1 MPRYVVRSSKGNLS
15 PEQVAQLKASGKV
28 AIVDESP
35 RMLLVDAGEKDLEEA
50 VASFGDLT
58 VHEEMSYSVPDP
70 HPSVPKPE
78 KPPAKPK
85 KK

>member
-1 MPRYVVRSSKGNLS
+1 M
-15 PEQVAQLKASGKV
+15 
-28 AIVDESP
+28 VDESP
-35 RMLLVDAGEKDLEEA
+35 KMLLVDADESGIQDA
-50 VASFGDLT
+50 VASIGDVT

>member
-1 MPRYVVRSSKGNLS
+1 MPRYVVRSSKGTLDPQKVEKLKSS
-15 PEQVAQLKASGKV
+15 PKV
-28 AIVDESP
+28 SVVDESP
-35 RMLLVDAGEKDLEEA
+35 KMLLVDADESGIQEA
-50 VASFGDLT
+50 VASFGDVT

-78 KPPAKPK
+78 KPPAKK

>member
-15 PEQVAQLKASGKV
+15 PEQVAQLKASPKV
-28 AIVDESP
+28 AVVDESP
-35 RMLLVDAGEKDLEEA
+35 KMLLVDAGAKELEEA
-50 VASFGDLT
+50 VASFGDVT

-70 HPSVPKPE
+70 HPSVPKP